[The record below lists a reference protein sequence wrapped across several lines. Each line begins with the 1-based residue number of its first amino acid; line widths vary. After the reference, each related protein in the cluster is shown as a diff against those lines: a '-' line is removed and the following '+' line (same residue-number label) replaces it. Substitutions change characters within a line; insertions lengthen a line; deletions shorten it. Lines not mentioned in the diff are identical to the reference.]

1 MKILSTGQQNK
12 YFRIE
17 CTSLTFALLY
27 QRGIQYLT
35 DSDLDDRLR
44 DVVGGNYELGAES
57 IWARLAGQG
66 VSTESNKV

>member
-1 MKILSTGQQNK
+1 MNILSTGQQNK

-17 CTSLTFALLY
+17 CTCLTFALLY

-44 DVVGGNYELGAES
+44 DVVGGNDELGAES
-57 IWARLAGQG
+57 VWARLAGQG
-66 VSTESNKV
+66 VVVQQHRV